1 MDFLTFIPVLTLT
14 ALATTLTTLSTC
26 AWTSTLSTAPEGTAP
41 LTRTTAARFAT
52 STLMR
57 QGAMTASLG

>member
-14 ALATTLTTLSTC
+14 ALASTLTALSTC
-26 AWTSTLSTAPEGTAP
+26 AWTPTLGTTPERTTP
-41 LTRTTAARFAT
+41 LTRTTTARFAT

-57 QGAMTASLG
+57 QGAMTASLS